1 CVSRQ
6 NVLVLI
12 ETTTKESLGFHVLTL
27 YDVPQEECFV
37 GTQIVTFMLSYQNS
51 DIARQV
57 FESPQIQFAYLRN
70 QPERTVSMQTLTA
83 PLTEITTQLLAQSMI
98 LEESTQQEPNKLIEQ
113 ELEMKEQKQVMEK
126 VKKDD
131 DENTAAEKK
140 QRRNSDSDI
149 SPTTDVL
156 VMGSA
161 ALQVMNKI
169 NDNDNDEMGLASQLS
184 TAINIGC
191 ADSSPSQDDNHLER
205 AQTIGVSDLSSKN
218 KKTTLDVPQRVQTKN
233 NSNNS
238 EGKTAHLIRRASSP
252 DGKKERNKANT
263 LANQDEFTDNEF
275 ALFHEN
281 ENEGLWKKFSLRKL
295 SPLLHVTKQQSQ
307 PTMKTSTPTTTI
319 TATDRT
325 RPHVASQVVSDN
337 KPSGDR
343 SRNEEDYG
351 TPQPNLSSDNVRK
364 DTLQPL
370 THAQDNKQLKPL
382 GGYSNTIIEVKKDY
396 MSIDN
401 GYVFLL
407 FISFMLFTNIYI
419 YTYTY
424 ICPSLWC
431 PRLGTIN
438 PICELVEVTK
448 RYDKKIVFVTDTT
461 QSIGKV
467 RVHPHELGVDF
478 LTIGGHKLY
487 APKGVG
493 ALFIKK
499 GVQLQ
504 PFMHGAGQESGVR
517 AGTENVPYIVGLG
530 TACHLVKQFIFKF
543 FFFFFFLYD

>member
-1 CVSRQ
+1 
-6 NVLVLI
+6 
-12 ETTTKESLGFHVLTL
+12 
-27 YDVPQEECFV
+27 
-37 GTQIVTFMLSYQNS
+37 M
-51 DIARQV
+51 
-57 FESPQIQFAYLRN
+57 
-70 QPERTVSMQTLTA
+70 
-83 PLTEITTQLLAQSMI
+83 
-98 LEESTQQEPNKLIEQ
+98 EQ

-126 VKKDD
+126 VEEEEDD

-156 VMGSA
+156 VMGIA

-169 NDNDNDEMGLASQLS
+169 NDNDNDEISLASQLI
-184 TAINIGC
+184 TTINIGH
-191 ADSSPSQDDNHLER
+191 ADSSPSQDAWDDSHLER
-205 AQTIGVSDLSSKN
+205 AQTIGVSDLPSKN

-238 EGKTAHLIRRASSP
+238 EGKTIYLIRRASSP
-252 DGKKERNKANT
+252 DGKKERNKANI
-263 LANQDEFTDNEF
+263 LANQDEFTDKEF

-281 ENEGLWKKFSLRKL
+281 ENKGLWKKFSLRKL

-307 PTMKTSTPTTTI
+307 LTMKTSTPTTTT

-325 RPHVASQVVSDN
+325 RPHVTSQVVSDN
-337 KPSGDR
+337 KPSNDR
-343 SRNEEDYG
+343 SRNEEYYC
-351 TPQPNLSSDNVRK
+351 THQPNLSFDHVRK

-396 MSIDN
+396 MSIGDR
-401 GYVFLL
+401 
-407 FISFMLFTNIYI
+407 
-419 YTYTY
+419 
-424 ICPSLWC
+424 CP
-431 PRLGTIN
+431 
-438 PICELVEVTK
+438 
-448 RYDKKIVFVTDTT
+448 
-461 QSIGKV
+461 SIGKV
-467 RVHPHELGVDF
+467 RVHLHELGVEF

-487 APKGVG
+487 APKGAS

-504 PFMHGAGQESGVR
+504 LSMHGAGQESGVW

-530 TACHLVKQFIFKF
+530 TACYLVKQNLENNCKDDWCKLIHTGILQCMPKEYHKYVN
-543 FFFFFFLYD
+543 LNGITRKVVEYALKG